1 VISDSQINRG
11 CINDTLSYEALAEC
25 FRKSDAPSYYGL
37 TAVQRMYGETLRPYA
52 QDILSF
58 LSHRGTAC
66 AVEKYVARVGR
77 LRRLQSEFEKTG
89 QYIAASSKHVQ
100 PIDSEQYKL
109 ALLISFI
116 CTSHRFD
123 ILRSLVSF
131 LRIRCRAPR
140 ELLSVGYGTG
150 YELKLAF
157 DEAPGWRIAAFDSS
171 PDSYE
176 YASELLRFFGHPID
190 CLHQDIFPFEWE
202 DVVAH
207 RGRFGK
213 VILCEVLE
221 HLDNPKTALRAMR
234 HVLHREG
241 LLFCT
246 MAVNIAQEDHV
257 YLYRSAEQAR
267 AEVLECGFEI
277 VQEILAPVVILP
289 FSETKRAQLFKKG
302 NYICV
307 ARPNR
312 NTSRFD
318 GAFEEDSTWLREP

>member
-1 VISDSQINRG
+1 MISDSKINPG
-11 CINDTLSYEALAEC
+11 CVNDTLSYEALAEY

-37 TAVQRMYGETLRPYA
+37 TAVQRMYGETIRPYA
-52 QDILSF
+52 NDILSF
-58 LSHRGTAC
+58 LSHRGRAN
-66 AVEKYVARVGR
+66 AFEKYVARLDR
-77 LRRLQSEFEKTG
+77 LRCLQSEFEETG
-89 QYIAASSKHVQ
+89 RYIAASSKRVQ
-100 PIDSEQYKL
+100 PIDGEQYKL

-131 LRIRCRAPR
+131 LRMRCRAPR

-171 PDSYE
+171 PESYE

-190 CLHQDIFPFEWE
+190 CLHQDVFSFECR
-202 DVVAH
+202 DGVVAD
-207 RGRFGK
+207 RESFGK
-213 VILCEVLE
+213 VILCELLE
-221 HLDNPKTALRAMR
+221 HLDDPKAALRAMR
-234 HVLHREG
+234 NVLHPEG

-267 AEVLECGFEI
+267 TEVLECGFEI

-289 FSETKRAQLFKKG
+289 FSESKRAELFKKG
-302 NYICV
+302 NYICI
-307 ARPNR
+307 ARPK
-312 NTSRFD
+312 
-318 GAFEEDSTWLREP
+318 

>member
-11 CINDTLSYEALAEC
+11 CINDTLSYEALAEY

-37 TAVQRMYGETLRPYA
+37 TAVQRMYGETIRPYA
-52 QDILSF
+52 NDILSF

-89 QYIAASSKHVQ
+89 RYIAASSKQVQ
-100 PIDSEQYKL
+100 PIDGEQYKL

-123 ILRSLVSF
+123 VLRSLVSF
-131 LRIRCRAPR
+131 LRMGCRAPR

-176 YASELLRFFGHPID
+176 YASELLRFFGHPMD
-190 CLHQDIFPFEWE
+190 CLHQDVFSFECR
-202 DVVAH
+202 DGVVAD
-207 RGRFGK
+207 RESFGK
-213 VILCEVLE
+213 VILCELLE
-221 HLDNPKTALRAMR
+221 HLDDPKAALRAMR
-234 HVLHREG
+234 NVLHPEG

-257 YLYRSAEQAR
+257 YVYRLAEQAR
-267 AEVLECGFEI
+267 TQVLECGFEI

-289 FSETKRAQLFKKG
+289 FSESKRAELFKKG
-302 NYICV
+302 NYICI
-307 ARPNR
+307 ARPK
-312 NTSRFD
+312 
-318 GAFEEDSTWLREP
+318 

>member
-11 CINDTLSYEALAEC
+11 CINDTLSYEALAEY
-25 FRKSDAPSYYGL
+25 FRKNDAPSYYGL
-37 TAVQRMYGETLRPYA
+37 TAVQRMYGETIRRCA
-52 QDILSF
+52 NDILSF
-58 LSHRGTAC
+58 LSHRGTAY
-66 AVEKYVARVGR
+66 AVEKYLARVGR

-89 QYIAASSKHVQ
+89 RYIAASSKQVQ
-100 PIDSEQYKL
+100 PIDGEQYKL

-131 LRIRCRAPR
+131 LRMRCRAPR

-176 YASELLRFFGHPID
+176 YASELLRFFGHPMD
-190 CLHQDIFPFEWE
+190 CLHQDVFSFECR
-202 DVVAH
+202 DGVVAD
-207 RGRFGK
+207 RESFGK
-213 VILCEVLE
+213 VILCELLE
-221 HLDNPKTALRAMR
+221 HLDDPKAALRAMR
-234 HVLHREG
+234 NVLHPEG

-257 YLYRSAEQAR
+257 YVYRSAEQAR
-267 AEVLECGFEI
+267 TQVLECGFEI

-289 FSETKRAQLFKKG
+289 FSESKRAELFKKG
-302 NYICV
+302 NYICI
-307 ARPNR
+307 ARPN
-312 NTSRFD
+312 
-318 GAFEEDSTWLREP
+318 

>member
-1 VISDSQINRG
+1 VRSDSQINRG
-11 CINDTLSYEALAEC
+11 CINDTLSYEALAEY

-37 TAVQRMYGETLRPYA
+37 TAVQRMHGEAIRPYA
-52 QDILSF
+52 NDILSF

-77 LRRLQSEFEKTG
+77 LRRLQVEFEKTG
-89 QYIAASSKHVQ
+89 RYIAASSKHVQ

-131 LRIRCRAPR
+131 LRTHCRAPR

-157 DEAPGWRIAAFDSS
+157 DEAPGWRIVAFDNS

-176 YASELLRFFGHPID
+176 YASELLLFFGHPID
-190 CLHQDIFPFEWE
+190 CLHQDVFSFECR
-202 DVVAH
+202 DGVAAH
-207 RGRFGK
+207 RERFGK
-213 VILCEVLE
+213 VILCELLE
-221 HLDNPKTALRAMR
+221 HLDDPKTALRAMR
-234 HVLHREG
+234 NVLHRDG

-257 YLYRSAEQAR
+257 YVYRSAEQAR
-267 AEVLECGFEI
+267 TEVSECGFEI
-277 VQEILAPVVILP
+277 VQELLAPVVILP
-289 FSETKRAQLFKKG
+289 FSEANRAQLFKKG
-302 NYICV
+302 NYICI
-307 ARPNR
+307 ARR
-312 NTSRFD
+312 K
-318 GAFEEDSTWLREP
+318 

>member
-1 VISDSQINRG
+1 MHRADRFATSDSQANRG
-11 CINDTLSYEALAEC
+11 INEMLSYEALAES

-37 TAVQRMYGETLRPYA
+37 TAVQRMHREAIRPYA
-52 QDILSF
+52 NDILRF

-66 AVEKYVARVGR
+66 AVEKYVARVGG
-77 LRRLQSEFEKTG
+77 LRSLQSEFEKTG
-89 QYIAASSKHVQ
+89 RYIAASSKDVE

-131 LRIRCRAPR
+131 LRTDCRAPK

-157 DEAPGWRIAAFDSS
+157 DEAPEWRIMAFDNS
-171 PDSYE
+171 PDSYK
-176 YASELLRFFGHPID
+176 YAAELLSFFGYPID
-190 CLHQDIFPFEWE
+190 CLHQDFFSF
-202 DVVAH
+202 DCQDGVTAH

-213 VILCEVLE
+213 VILCELLE
-221 HLDNPKTALRAMR
+221 HLDDPKAALRSVR
-234 HVLHREG
+234 KVLHRHG

-257 YLYRSAEQAR
+257 YVYRSAEQAR
-267 AEVLECGFEI
+267 TQILECGFE
-277 VQEILAPVVILP
+277 VVRELLAPVIILP
-289 FSETKRAQLFKKG
+289 FSETQRGELFKKG
-302 NYICV
+302 NYICI
-307 ARPNR
+307 ASPN
-312 NTSRFD
+312 
-318 GAFEEDSTWLREP
+318 

>member
-1 VISDSQINRG
+1 
-11 CINDTLSYEALAEC
+11 
-25 FRKSDAPSYYGL
+25 
-37 TAVQRMYGETLRPYA
+37 
-52 QDILSF
+52 
-58 LSHRGTAC
+58 
-66 AVEKYVARVGR
+66 VARVSG

-89 QYIAASSKHVQ
+89 RYIAASSKDVQ

-131 LRIRCRAPR
+131 LRTHCRAPK

-157 DEAPGWRIAAFDSS
+157 EEAPGWRIVAFDTS

-176 YASELLRFFGHPID
+176 YAAELLRFFGYPID
-190 CLHQDIFPFEWE
+190 CLHQDLFSF
-202 DVVAH
+202 DCRDGVTVH

-213 VILCEVLE
+213 VILCELLE
-221 HLDNPKTALRAMR
+221 HLDDPKAALRSVR
-234 HVLHREG
+234 NVLARGG

-267 AEVLECGFEI
+267 TEILECGFDI
-277 VQEILAPVVILP
+277 VREILAPVVILT
-289 FSETKRAQLFKKG
+289 FSEAQRAQLFRKG

-307 ARPNR
+307 ARPK
-312 NTSRFD
+312 
-318 GAFEEDSTWLREP
+318 

>member
-1 VISDSQINRG
+1 MISDSQINRG
-11 CINDTLSYEALAEC
+11 CINDTLSYEALAEY
-25 FRKSDAPSYYGL
+25 FRESDAPSYYGL
-37 TAVQRMYGETLRPYA
+37 TAVQRMHGETIRPYA
-52 QDILSF
+52 NDILSF

-77 LRRLQSEFEKTG
+77 LRRLQAEFEKTG
-89 QYIAASSKHVQ
+89 RYIAPSSKHVQ

-131 LRIRCRAPR
+131 LRMRCRGPR

-171 PDSYE
+171 PDSYD

-190 CLHQDIFPFEWE
+190 CLHQDVFPFECR
-202 DVVAH
+202 DGVVAH
-207 RGRFGK
+207 RESFGK
-213 VILCEVLE
+213 VILCELLE
-221 HLDNPKTALRAMR
+221 HLDDPKAALQAMR
-234 HVLHREG
+234 NVLHPEG

-257 YLYRSAEQAR
+257 YVYRSAEQAR
-267 AEVLECGFEI
+267 KQVLECGFDI

-289 FSETKRAQLFKKG
+289 FSESKRAELFKKG
-302 NYICV
+302 NYICI
-307 ARPNR
+307 ARPK
-312 NTSRFD
+312 
-318 GAFEEDSTWLREP
+318 

>member
-1 VISDSQINRG
+1 VISDSQINPG
-11 CINDTLSYEALAEC
+11 CINDTLSYEALAEY
-25 FRKSDAPSYYGL
+25 FRKSDVPSYYGL
-37 TAVQRMYGETLRPYA
+37 TAVQRMYGETIRPYA
-52 QDILSF
+52 NDILSF

-89 QYIAASSKHVQ
+89 RYIAASSKQVQ
-100 PIDSEQYKL
+100 PIDGEQYKL

-131 LRIRCRAPR
+131 LRMRCRAPR

-157 DEAPGWRIAAFDSS
+157 DEAPGWRIAAFDNS

-176 YASELLRFFGHPID
+176 YASQLLRFFDHPID
-190 CLHQDIFPFEWE
+190 CLHQDVFSFECR
-202 DVVAH
+202 DGVVAD
-207 RGRFGK
+207 RESFGK
-213 VILCEVLE
+213 VILCELLE
-221 HLDNPKTALRAMR
+221 HLDDPKAALRAMR
-234 HVLHREG
+234 NVLHPEG

-257 YLYRSAEQAR
+257 YVYRSAEQAR
-267 AEVLECGFEI
+267 TQVLECGFEV
-277 VQEILAPVVILP
+277 VQEILAPVMILP
-289 FSETKRAQLFKKG
+289 FSESKRAELFKKG
-302 NYICV
+302 NYICI
-307 ARPNR
+307 AR
-312 NTSRFD
+312 
-318 GAFEEDSTWLREP
+318 AK

>member
-1 VISDSQINRG
+1 MISDSQINPG
-11 CINDTLSYEALAEC
+11 CINDTVSYEALAEYLK
-25 FRKSDAPSYYGL
+25 RSDAASYYGL
-37 TAVQRMYGETLRPYA
+37 TAVQRMYGETIRPYA
-52 QDILSF
+52 NDILSF

-89 QYIAASSKHVQ
+89 RYIAASSKQVQ

-131 LRIRCRAPR
+131 LRMRCRAPR

-176 YASELLRFFGHPID
+176 YASELLRFFGHPMD
-190 CLHQDIFPFEWE
+190 CLHQDVFSFECR
-202 DVVAH
+202 DGVAAD
-207 RGRFGK
+207 RESFGK
-213 VILCEVLE
+213 VILCELLE
-221 HLDNPKTALRAMR
+221 HLD
-234 HVLHREG
+234 
-241 LLFCT
+241 

-257 YLYRSAEQAR
+257 YVYRSAEQAR
-267 AEVLECGFEI
+267 TQVLECGFEI

-289 FSETKRAQLFKKG
+289 FSESKRAELFKKG
-302 NYICV
+302 NYICI
-307 ARPNR
+307 ARPK
-312 NTSRFD
+312 
-318 GAFEEDSTWLREP
+318 

>member
-1 VISDSQINRG
+1 MPDSQINRG
-11 CINDTLSYEALAEC
+11 CINDTLSYEALAEH
-25 FRKSDAPSYYGL
+25 FRKSDTPSYYGL
-37 TAVQRMYGETLRPYA
+37 TAVQRMHGETVRPYA
-52 QDILSF
+52 NDILSF

-77 LRRLQSEFEKTG
+77 LRRLQAEFEKRG
-89 QYIAASSKHVQ
+89 RYVADRAEDVE
-100 PIDSEQYKL
+100 PINSEQYKL
-109 ALLISFI
+109 ALLMSFV

-123 ILRSLVSF
+123 ILQCLVNF
-131 LRIRCRAPR
+131 LRMPCRGSK
-140 ELLSVGYGTG
+140 ELLSIGYGTG

-157 DEAPGWRIAAFDSS
+157 NEAPGWRIVAFDNS

-190 CLHQDIFPFEWE
+190 CLNQDVFSFECRE
-202 DVVAH
+202 GVVAL
-207 RGRFGK
+207 RERFGK
-213 VILCEVLE
+213 VILCELLE
-221 HLDNPKTALRAMR
+221 HLDDPESALRTMR
-234 HVLHREG
+234 NILHRDG

-277 VQEILAPVVILP
+277 VQELLAPVVILP
-289 FSETKRAQLFKKG
+289 FSEAQRAQLFKKG

-307 ARPNR
+307 ARR
-312 NTSRFD
+312 K
-318 GAFEEDSTWLREP
+318 

>member
-1 VISDSQINRG
+1 MISDSQINPG
-11 CINDTLSYEALAEC
+11 CINDTLSYEALAEY
-25 FRKSDAPSYYGL
+25 FRKSDVPSYYGL
-37 TAVQRMYGETLRPYA
+37 TAVQRMYGETIRPYA
-52 QDILSF
+52 NDILSF

-89 QYIAASSKHVQ
+89 RYIAASSKQVQ
-100 PIDSEQYKL
+100 PIDGEQYKL

-131 LRIRCRAPR
+131 LRMRCRAPR

-176 YASELLRFFGHPID
+176 YASELLRFFGHPMD
-190 CLHQDIFPFEWE
+190 CLHQDVFSFECR
-202 DVVAH
+202 DGVVAD
-207 RGRFGK
+207 RESFGK
-213 VILCEVLE
+213 VILCELLE
-221 HLDNPKTALRAMR
+221 HLDDPKAALRAMR
-234 HVLHREG
+234 NVLHPEG

-257 YLYRSAEQAR
+257 YVYRSAEQAR
-267 AEVLECGFEI
+267 TQVLECGFEI

-289 FSETKRAQLFKKG
+289 FSESKRAELFKKG
-302 NYICV
+302 NYICI
-307 ARPNR
+307 AR
-312 NTSRFD
+312 
-318 GAFEEDSTWLREP
+318 AK

>member
-11 CINDTLSYEALAEC
+11 CINDILSYEALAEY
-25 FRKSDAPSYYGL
+25 FRESDAPSYYGL
-37 TAVQRMYGETLRPYA
+37 TAVQRMHGEAIKPYVN
-52 QDILSF
+52 DIFSF

-77 LRRLQSEFEKTG
+77 LRRLQVEFEKTG
-89 QYIAASSKHVQ
+89 RYIAASSKHVQ

-131 LRIRCRAPR
+131 LRTHCRAPK

-157 DEAPGWRIAAFDSS
+157 DEAPGWRIVAFDSS
-171 PDSYE
+171 PESYE

-190 CLHQDIFPFEWE
+190 CLHKDVFSFECRE
-202 DVVAH
+202 GVVAH
-207 RGRFGK
+207 RERFGK
-213 VILCEVLE
+213 VILCELLE
-221 HLDNPKTALRAMR
+221 HLDDPESALRTMR
-234 HVLHREG
+234 NILHRDG

-267 AEVLECGFEI
+267 TQVLECGFEI
-277 VQEILAPVVILP
+277 VEETLAPVVILP
-289 FSETKRAQLFKKG
+289 FSEAKRAQLFKKG

-307 ARPNR
+307 ARPK
-312 NTSRFD
+312 
-318 GAFEEDSTWLREP
+318 

>member
-1 VISDSQINRG
+1 MSGSQISRG
-11 CINDTLSYEALAEC
+11 SINDRLSYEALAEY
-25 FRKSDAPSYYGL
+25 FKKSDAPSYYGL
-37 TAVQRMYGETLRPYA
+37 TAVQRMHGEATRPYA
-52 QDILSF
+52 NNILRF

-66 AVEKYVARVGR
+66 VLEKYVARVGR
-77 LRRLQSEFEKTG
+77 LRSLQAEFEKTG
-89 QYIAASSKHVQ
+89 RYLAASSKDVQ
-100 PIDSEQYKL
+100 PIDGEQYKL
-109 ALLISFI
+109 ALLLSFV

-131 LRIRCRAPR
+131 LRAHCRAPR

-157 DEAPGWRIAAFDSS
+157 DEAPGWRIVAFDNS

-190 CLHQDIFPFEWE
+190 CLRQDVFSFECRE
-202 DVVAH
+202 GRAAH
-207 RGRFGK
+207 RERFGK
-213 VILCEVLE
+213 VILCELLE
-221 HLDNPKTALRAMR
+221 HLDDPKTALRAMR
-234 HVLHREG
+234 NVLHRDG

-267 AEVLECGFEI
+267 TEVSECGFEI

-289 FSETKRAQLFKKG
+289 FSEANREQLFKKG
-302 NYICV
+302 NYICI
-307 ARPNR
+307 ARPK
-312 NTSRFD
+312 
-318 GAFEEDSTWLREP
+318 